1 MTTLNFQLPHGWAD
15 QPVAGFP
22 HIAALTRPAGGVV
35 SIDLQ
40 SGAFAAGVCVPD
52 RHSPRLSHY
61 QAGGSLTELIVT
73 ATAWLDKVMTRSPAV
88 PRAN

>member
-1 MTTLNFQLPHGWAD
+1 MAKLDAQLPHGWAD

-35 SIDLQ
+35 SIDLE

-52 RHSPRLSHY
+52 RHSPRLSDY
-61 QAGGSLTELIVT
+61 GAGASVAELVVT
-73 ATAWLDKVMTRSPAV
+73 ATAWLDKVMTRSPAA

>member
-1 MTTLNFQLPHGWAD
+1 MATLNVQLPNGWAD

-35 SIDLQ
+35 SIDLE

-52 RHSPRLSHY
+52 RHSPRLSNY
-61 QAGGSLTELIVT
+61 EAGASLAQLVGT
-73 ATAWLDKVMTRSPAV
+73 ATAWLNKVMTHSAAGTRDG
-88 PRAN
+88 